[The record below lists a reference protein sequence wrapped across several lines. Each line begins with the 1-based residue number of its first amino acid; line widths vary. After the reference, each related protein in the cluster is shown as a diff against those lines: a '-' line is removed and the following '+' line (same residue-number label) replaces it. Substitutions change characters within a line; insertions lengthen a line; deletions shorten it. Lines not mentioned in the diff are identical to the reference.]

1 MSGKYDLAFSI
12 GQACACSTTL
22 RAARLQF
29 ASFPFDWLGR
39 ASLKE
44 RVSVLVRRF
53 DHWLDKDDF
62 IYEGVNP
69 DNGMGKFLNRRTG
82 FIHIHDFTDGP
93 IEQSH
98 AEVVAKYARREKRL
112 LGLIEKADRVL
123 VVYLDRARPGGNPRP
138 TTDEIIKARADI
150 AASFPNAAFD
160 IIHFIM
166 DRDIPY
172 DKRIVTT
179 PAEGVTEIRFDY
191 HNEMTEVSYTLTSK
205 ALVELGISVRD
216 YRTDKERKAHKL
228 RNQMKKYGVNTR
240 WGLFWA
246 KLRAKVPLLRGR
258 SNITTI
264 NGGQ

>member
-1 MSGKYDLAFSI
+1 MNEKYDLAFSI

-29 ASFPFDWLGR
+29 ASFPFDWLSR

-44 RVSVLVRRF
+44 RIAVLVQRF

-62 IYEGVNP
+62 IYEGINP
-69 DNGMGKFLNRRTG
+69 ENGMGTFLNRRTG
-82 FIHIHDFTDGP
+82 FKHLHDFADGP

-112 LGLIEKADRVL
+112 LGLIVKSNRVL

-138 TTDEIIKARADI
+138 TTDEIIEARADI
-150 AASFPNAAFD
+150 AAAFPNAAFD
-160 IIHFIM
+160 MIHFIM
-166 DRDIPY
+166 DREIPY
-172 DKRIVTT
+172 ERRIVTR

-191 HNEMTEVSYTLTSK
+191 HNDMTDVSHTLTSK
-205 ALVELGISVRD
+205 ALLALGISVKD
-216 YRTDKERKAHKL
+216 YRTDEERKAHKL
-228 RNQMKKYGVNTR
+228 RNQMKKYGVETR

-246 KLRAKVPLLRGR
+246 KLRAKVPFLRGR
-258 SNITTI
+258 SNITPV
-264 NGGQ
+264 NGEQ